1 MRLFVLGATGGIGRL
16 LLKYGLQ
23 RGHEITAFVRS
34 PSKVVLNDNRLTVV
48 KGDLFDVDAVEG
60 AMRNHDVVLSAF
72 GPATLA
78 STDLRRKFGHILAAA
93 AEKSGVKRVLVVS
106 SGLLFDNVGLLG
118 NVLKSTLFRKMLPDM
133 ANMEGELMRDSLEW
147 TIVRPPRLIDGA
159 LTSNYVIQEGRLPEG
174 RRAITRANVAEFML
188 NEAERKEHV
197 KAIVGLA

>member
-1 MRLFVLGATGGIGRL
+1 MRCYMRLFVLGATGGIGRL

-23 RGHEITAFVRS
+23 RGHEITAYVRS
-34 PSKVVLNDNRLTVV
+34 PSKVALNDNRLTVI

-78 STDLRRKFGHILAAA
+78 STDLRMKFGHVLAAA

-118 NVLKSTLFRKMLPDM
+118 NVLKS
-133 ANMEGELMRDSLEW
+133 
-147 TIVRPPRLIDGA
+147 
-159 LTSNYVIQEGRLPEG
+159 
-174 RRAITRANVAEFML
+174 
-188 NEAERKEHV
+188 
-197 KAIVGLA
+197 